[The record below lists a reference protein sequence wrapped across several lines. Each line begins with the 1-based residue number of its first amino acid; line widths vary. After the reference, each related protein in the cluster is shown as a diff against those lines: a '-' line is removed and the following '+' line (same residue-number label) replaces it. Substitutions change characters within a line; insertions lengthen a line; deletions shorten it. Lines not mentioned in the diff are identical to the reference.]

1 MAEVQVRRQAAGP
14 RIVRVV
20 AIVGVGGE
28 VAPDERLQPGLPRL
42 GPAPRRDRRDVVI
55 DRQARERV
63 RGAGEERR
71 RRLPPAGQ
79 HRVQRG
85 RRRQADAGERIR
97 REERRRGDAR
107 RVFCRCA
114 RYENAVVEDPVDRAQ
129 RMQAVAVDRFQA
141 HVEAAGGRG
150 DHPRQ
155 EEHRRVVG
163 DHGGGVRGERLEQPA
178 ALAGPGLDVGE
189 VARRR
194 PGEGPGV
201 VGHALQHEGVQAVAR
216 PGIADTERLEDDQRP
231 APAPLPA
238 RPRVPGRSWRAPGA
252 PRPSSRG
259 RRPARDGPARR
270 WRDGS
275 APAAPVECPRWREA
289 LSSGL
294 VIESGRDRATACAR
308 RRGSPAVWRRRG
320 AARHLN

>member
-1 MAEVQVRRQAAGP
+1 MAEVQVRGQAAGP
-14 RIVRVV
+14 RIVRIV

-42 GPAPRRDRRDVVI
+42 GPTPRRDRRDVVI
-55 DRQARERV
+55 DRQARERA

-71 RRLPPAGQ
+71 RRLRPAGQ

-85 RRRQADAGERIR
+85 RRRQADAGQRIR
-97 REERRRGDAR
+97 PRD
-107 RVFCRCA
+107 
-114 RYENAVVEDPVDRAQ
+114 VVEVAPQGLLQVRAKRERGREDAVDRAQ
-129 RMQAVAVDRFQA
+129 RMQAVAVDRFHA
-141 HVEAAGGRG
+141 DVEAAGGRG
-150 DHPRQ
+150 NHPRQ
-155 EEHRRVVG
+155 EGHRRVVG

-259 RRPARDGPARR
+259 RRPARDGLVRR

-289 LSSGL
+289 LSSGV
-294 VIESGRDRATACAR
+294 VIESGRDRATVCAR